1 LLLTGDFA
9 NYWEKGRPDKVV
21 GEMPMS
27 RQPCPHGAMGVSI
40 VGRALILS
48 EEGVIL
54 SKIDWMVMWKLFH
67 YQFCWIYLIIGV
79 PIRLFFARR
88 VKALSLGKAS
98 LYAVAAG
105 SLASLLATWLPVVP
119 LVGGAILESIAGH
132 TAIESTLIS
141 LPIVAVLMG
150 IETALVDSV
159 FFRVL
164 LKGSVRVQSGA
175 LLITNILIAIIS
187 LGLGLAWAFAHMPI
201 FVAALDSCR

>member
-1 LLLTGDFA
+1 
-9 NYWEKGRPDKVV
+9 
-21 GEMPMS
+21 
-27 RQPCPHGAMGVSI
+27 
-40 VGRALILS
+40 
-48 EEGVIL
+48 
-54 SKIDWMVMWKLFH
+54 MVMWEAFPLSILLDLLDYWRPDQTLFRTAG
-67 YQFCWIYLIIGV
+67 QSTLARQGESLRRCCWLVG
-79 PIRLFFARR
+79 
-88 VKALSLGKAS
+88 
-98 LYAVAAG
+98 
-105 SLASLLATWLPVVP
+105 LASSYLVASCP